1 MNALTSRLYKLE
13 DRLGLGN
20 ETLGQLHLRALRE
33 DARSRMAEKEGPEP
47 LEDEPPVEAWR
58 LILLSPRR

>member
-13 DRLGLGN
+13 DRLGLGG

-33 DARSRMAEKEGPEP
+33 HARSRIAGKEEP
-47 LEDEPPVEAWR
+47 NHLRTSR
-58 LILLSPRR
+58 LSKLGD